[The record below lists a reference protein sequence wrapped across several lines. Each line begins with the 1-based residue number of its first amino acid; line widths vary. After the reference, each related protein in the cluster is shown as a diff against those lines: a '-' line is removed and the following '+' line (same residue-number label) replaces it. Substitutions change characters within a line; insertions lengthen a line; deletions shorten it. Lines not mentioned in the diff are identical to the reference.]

1 MYKSKHTKSKSDTDF
16 HENKNIIDDISGSLK
31 IFQNN
36 LLKNNKTVR
45 KSVKTK
51 KKENAIFVRA
61 LSVINKNEQESLFIT
76 GFEKILLFKKQLD
89 TFFFEKKLPL
99 IKLNLDNSLQ
109 IIKKKIDELKEKLI
123 KECPILFNSV
133 LIDKLNEF
141 NEVIKS
147 LIETKPQE
155 FYKEVK
161 FAILAQFEKIRLEIF
176 ELLENLEDSNNDNK
190 EDINKIKN
198 ELNFNHGI
206 LFKFN
211 ATSEFQ
217 IDNDLI
223 NENTNIKR
231 RDSFI
236 HRITEIKENIISVI
250 KPKKQQILQ
259 FIEDISHEILF
270 SLTKF
275 SYIIDYYSLTISYLN
290 TQLFKIIITYIE
302 KNENNKFNSKI
313 EENKIL
319 FFIELILILNR
330 TFSKKSS
337 LDINQE
343 NLSESSILNSMGK
356 FILNNIHEVIP
367 KCHEFDDVKM
377 FLGDKISKSL
387 FINSQENNLYYK
399 NYMKSF
405 ENNKKIIL
413 VKSFKFYY
421 DLKLIFWKSVYTKI
435 DTNAKTPNICCRIC
449 EQNIPLSEFVL
460 HVYYC
465 KEQNNYY
472 KKIIYFKS
480 KMKKYINSLEIY
492 RTKVNQKIFNLENNF
507 WKKNIE
513 MNKILKKIEKDN
525 DLLNIIKN
533 KNEDF
538 LHVLIKI
545 YINENNKPN
554 DYYENNPDKLPIVS
568 TLIYLTY
575 FVYILNKKQANNDS
589 NVEDEELSDILGN
602 ILSYLIQT
610 FFYTEYFLEVRH
622 TRTKSNI
629 YLNDIHSSFQ
639 SSSNDLECYYS
650 PKGRFYSTKNV
661 IINDLS
667 IDKKTSP
674 PRIPENRRRRSL
686 IRHQTFSNMM
696 QDIKSV
702 FSFNKTLLNQNQS
715 NMSQNISQSIN
726 QSANQNQSNVESS
739 LDMNSSSSNLD
750 KIEDIKSIEIKPKK
764 TDHHLNF
771 FEARSNSENKS
782 GGVFSFF
789 FNPKKK
795 SSEGNLKQIFSETKQ
810 TNSYKTHRG
819 FFLQSKH
826 PNSSKFLLQHR
837 SLESNKEEPVKIDDN
852 KPILNFE
859 NKDSSIDADNN
870 QEHSFFNKGINSFD
884 RKISNLDSF
893 SGSFAENDKDKD
905 KDKNDNNIN
914 IINNNYISISSK
926 INAKFNLNIDKK
938 APSLFLKS
946 DKTLLN
952 YTPSLSFR
960 EGNKKSLFQIQHA
973 ESKDIEKKVEK
984 KSFGNNL
991 LYKKESFE
999 KFDLEEK
1006 ENKIPS
1012 EKGDIENKENFLN
1025 SQFEKIDV
1033 DDKKR
1038 GISPDIGKR
1047 KGKKKDTEKDKH
1059 LVLIDDYESS
1069 SERKNSSE
1077 CEDSEESD
1085 NSKDSKNKN
1094 SILNLKHTKSKEKEK
1109 EKENEND
1116 NSNSNSN
1123 SNDKDYFNKVIVES
1137 DDEIDKNIKNSN
1149 NESHNNSFTGELKEY
1164 QEIFADL
1171 DEEKNWFNFGAN
1183 FFMNSDINSQN
1194 ENVINII
1201 KELLCEIN
1209 NEKETEKGD
1218 NNDENDIDNE
1228 KSKSNINSLNN
1239 SQIRLSDSNIKFS
1252 NFKLILPLAKG
1263 GYGTVGLYKK
1273 TKTGDMYAIKSV
1285 GINNMKEKKMSQT
1298 LQNER
1303 NILKE
1308 ISSDYI
1314 VNSYYI
1320 FKDQVNYY
1328 FVMEY
1333 LPGGDVYNLLSSIIL
1348 PFSTIQLIIAETLL
1362 AVNYL
1367 HSINI
1372 IHHDIKPEN
1381 ILIAKDGHF
1390 KLSDFGLSKT
1400 VNEEEVKK
1408 DEEEDSEFIKSSSNS
1423 AGSSS
1428 INSDQ
1433 EQEKDDNKIEGTLF
1447 YMAPELFTGEYPT
1460 GKSIDYWAIGIVIF
1474 ELFTFKVP
1482 FEAETQEKTR
1492 QNIIDYN
1499 INWEPMYSEEVTKN
1513 YKNYIDCAVDLI
1525 KKFIFFNPKQRW
1537 GDHNFKE
1544 IQNHEFFKGFDW
1556 VNIKKIKNSAVISH
1570 LKKVVEKNNKK
1581 IKELNKTNEGENNGN
1596 LICEVDLA
1604 YDELNVN
1611 FSQRIDN
1618 LQKRNNELIKM
1629 KFKKNEIK
1637 IEDDD
1642 KSYKRSLLF
1651 DLQ

>member
-16 HENKNIIDDISGSLK
+16 HENKYIIDDISGSLK

-36 LLKNNKTVR
+36 LLRNNKTNR
-45 KSVKTK
+45 KSIKKK
-51 KKENAIFVRA
+51 KKEKPQFVRA
-61 LSVINKNEQESLFIT
+61 LSVINKNEKQSIFIA

-89 TFFFEKKLPL
+89 TFFFEKKLPI
-99 IKLNLDNSLQ
+99 IKFNLDNTLQ
-109 IIKKKIDELKEKLI
+109 IIKKKIDELKDKLI
-123 KECPILFNSV
+123 NECPILFNSV

-141 NEVIKS
+141 KEVIIS

-161 FAILAQFEKIRLEIF
+161 FVILGQFEKIRLEIF
-176 ELLENLEDSNNDNK
+176 ELLESLEDTDNI

-198 ELNFNHGI
+198 DLNFNHGI

-217 IDNDLI
+217 VDNDF
-223 NENTNIKR
+223 NNDTIKI
-231 RDSFI
+231 RDSLN
-236 HRITEIKENIISVI
+236 HYITEIKENIISVI

-275 SYIIDYYSLTISYLN
+275 SYIIDYYSLSISYLN
-290 TQLFKIIITYIE
+290 TQLFKIIAAYIE
-302 KNENNKFNSKI
+302 KSKNNIFNSRT
-313 EENKIL
+313 EENKIM

-337 LDINQE
+337 IDIKGNI
-343 NLSESSILNSMGK
+343 SESSILNSMGK
-356 FILNNIHEVIP
+356 FILNNIHELIP
-367 KCHEFDDVKM
+367 KCHELDDLKYY
-377 FLGDKISKSL
+377 LSDKISQSL

-449 EQNIPLSEFVL
+449 EQNIPLNEFVL

-472 KKIIYFKS
+472 KKINYFKS
-480 KMKKYINSLEIY
+480 KIKKYINSLEIY
-492 RTKVNQKIFNLENNF
+492 RTKVNQRIFNLENNF

-513 MNKILKKIEKDN
+513 MNKILKRIEKEN

-533 KNEDF
+533 NNKDF

-554 DYYENNPDKLPIVS
+554 DYYENNPEKLPLVS

-575 FVYILNKKQANNDS
+575 FVFILNKKQTDNEN
-589 NVEDEELSDILGN
+589 NVEDEELTDILGN

-610 FFYTEYFLEVRH
+610 LFYTEYFLEVRQ

-639 SSSNDLECYYS
+639 SSSNDIDSVYS
-650 PKGRFYSTKNV
+650 PKSRFYSTKNV
-661 IINDLS
+661 LITDLS
-667 IDKKTSP
+667 MDKKNSP
-674 PRIPENRRRRSL
+674 SSLHANQKKRSL
-686 IRHQTFSNMM
+686 ARHQTFSTIM
-696 QDIKSV
+696 QDIKSI
-702 FSFNKTLLNQNQS
+702 FSFNKTLLSHNQI
-715 NMSQNISQSIN
+715 NISQNVSQIAN
-726 QSANQNQSNVESS
+726 QSANQNQSHDDSS
-739 LDMNSSSSNLD
+739 IMNSSSSNLD
-750 KIEDIKSIEIKPKK
+750 KIGDMKSIDDKSKK
-764 TDHHLNF
+764 TDHHFNF
-771 FEARSNSENKS
+771 FETRSNSENKS

-789 FNPKKK
+789 FNPQKKE
-795 SSEGNLKQIFSETKQ
+795 SSEGNSKYGFSENKILNTK
-810 TNSYKTHRG
+810 NNCKTHRD

-837 SLESNKEEPVKIDDN
+837 NLETHRVKAFKI
-852 KPILNFE
+852 FE
-859 NKDSSIDADNN
+859 RKDSSIDVDNN
-870 QEHSFFNKGINSFD
+870 NNNNDHSFFNKNNFSSD
-884 RKISNLDSF
+884 RKTSNLDSL
-893 SGSFAENDKDKD
+893 SGSFAE
-905 KDKNDNNIN
+905 NDNNIN
-914 IINNNYISISSK
+914 IINNNYVSISSK
-926 INAKFNLNIDKK
+926 LNAKLNLNIDKK
-938 APSLFLKS
+938 ASSLFLKS
-946 DKTLLN
+946 DKMILN
-952 YTPSLSFR
+952 YKPNLSFR
-960 EGNKKSLFQIQHA
+960 EGNKKSLFRLQHV
-973 ESKDIEKKVEK
+973 ENKDNGKKEEKLYR
-984 KSFGNNL
+984 NNL
-991 LYKKESFE
+991 LLKKESFE
-999 KFDLEEK
+999 KSDLEEK
-1006 ENKIPS
+1006 ENKVLS
-1012 EKGDIENKENFLN
+1012 DKGNFLN
-1025 SQFEKIDV
+1025 SKFEKIDV
-1033 DDKKR
+1033 FNQKK
-1038 GISPDIGKR
+1038 GISPDKSHL
-1047 KGKKKDTEKDKH
+1047 KGKKSDTFGEKNKN
-1059 LVLIDDYESS
+1059 LVLIDNYESS
-1069 SERKNSSE
+1069 NDPKSSSE
-1077 CEDSEESD
+1077 CQDSENSED
-1085 NSKDSKNKN
+1085 SKDSNKI
-1094 SILNLKHTKSKEKEK
+1094 SIINLKKTKSKEEI
-1109 EKENEND
+1109 KENENEH
-1116 NSNSNSN
+1116 N
-1123 SNDKDYFNKVIVES
+1123 SNDEDYFNKVIIES
-1137 DDEIDKNIKNSN
+1137 DEEIDKNIKNSN

-1164 QEIFADL
+1164 QKIFGDL

-1183 FFMNSDINSQN
+1183 FFMNSDINAQN
-1194 ENVINII
+1194 ENVINTI
-1201 KELLCEIN
+1201 KELLYEIN
-1209 NEKETEKGD
+1209 NDYEKETEKDD
-1218 NNDENDIDNE
+1218 NNDENDDNE

-1239 SQIRLSDSNIKFS
+1239 SQVKFSDSNIKFS

-1303 NILKE
+1303 TILKE
-1308 ISSDYI
+1308 ISSDYV

-1362 AVNYL
+1362 AVYYL

-1400 VNEEEVKK
+1400 INEEEVKK
-1408 DEEEDSEFIKSSSNS
+1408 NEEEDSEFIKSSSIS
-1423 AGSSS
+1423 SGSSVM
-1428 INSDQ
+1428 NSDH
-1433 EQEKDDNKIEGTLF
+1433 EHEKDDSKTEGTLF

-1460 GKSIDYWAIGIVIF
+1460 GKPIDYWAIGIVIY

-1499 INWEPMYSEEVTKN
+1499 VNWEPMYSEEVTKN

-1537 GDHNFKE
+1537 GDDNFKE

-1604 YDELNVN
+1604 YDESTVN

-1637 IEDDD
+1637 IADDD

>member
-16 HENKNIIDDISGSLK
+16 HENKYIIDDISGSLK
-31 IFQNN
+31 VFQNN
-36 LLKNNKTVR
+36 LLKNIKTNR
-45 KSVKTK
+45 KNIK
-51 KKENAIFVRA
+51 KKKVEKAKLVRA
-61 LSVINKNEQESLFIT
+61 LSIINKNEKQSIYIL

-89 TFFFEKKLPL
+89 AFFFEKKLPL
-99 IKLNLDNSLQ
+99 IKLHLDNTLH

-161 FAILAQFEKIRLEIF
+161 FVILEQFEKIRLEIF
-176 ELLENLEDSNNDNK
+176 ELLENLEDANNDNI

-198 ELNFNHGI
+198 DLNFNHGI

-211 ATSEFQ
+211 SSHEFQ
-217 IDNDLI
+217 LDNDF
-223 NENTNIKR
+223 NNDNNKR
-231 RDSFI
+231 RDSII
-236 HRITEIKENIISVI
+236 HPITEIKENIISVI

-275 SYIIDYYSLTISYLN
+275 SYIIDYYSLSISYLN
-290 TQLFKIIITYIE
+290 TQLFKIIISYIE
-302 KNENNKFNSKI
+302 KNKNNLFNSRD

-319 FFIELILILNR
+319 FFIELIFILNR

-337 LDINQE
+337 IDIQG

-356 FILNNIHEVIP
+356 FILNNIHELIP
-367 KCHEFDDVKM
+367 KCQELDDLKILM
-377 FLGDKISKSL
+377 GDKVSNSL

-405 ENNKKIIL
+405 ENNKKIVL
-413 VKSFKFYY
+413 VKPFKFYY

-472 KKIIYFKS
+472 KKLNYFKS
-480 KMKKYINSLEIY
+480 KVKKYINSLEIY

-513 MNKILKKIEKDN
+513 MNKILKKIEKESN
-525 DLLNIIKN
+525 LLNIFKTN
-533 KNEDF
+533 HKDF
-538 LHVLIKI
+538 LYVLIKI
-545 YINENNKPN
+545 YINENSKPN
-554 DYYENNPDKLPIVS
+554 DYYENNPEKLPNVS

-575 FVYILNKKQANNDS
+575 FVFILNKKQSDNEN
-589 NVEDEELSDILGN
+589 NVEDEELTEILGN

-610 FFYTEYFLEVRH
+610 QFNTEFFLEVRQ

-639 SSSNDLECYYS
+639 SSSNDIEGFYS
-650 PKGRFYSTKNV
+650 PKSKFYSTKNLL
-661 IINDLS
+661 ITDLS
-667 IDKKTSP
+667 MDKKNSP
-674 PRIPENRRRRSL
+674 SCGGGNQRKRS
-686 IRHQTFSNMM
+686 IVRHQTFSTLM
-696 QDIKSV
+696 QDIKSI
-702 FSFNKTLLNQNQS
+702 FSFNKTLLSKNQN
-715 NMSQNISQSIN
+715 NISQNVSQSFN
-726 QSANQNQSNVESS
+726 QSANQNQSNEDNSI
-739 LDMNSSSSNLD
+739 DMNSSSSNLD
-750 KIEDIKSIEIKPKK
+750 KIEDMKSIDDKSKK
-764 TDHHLNF
+764 AENHFNF
-771 FEARSNSENKS
+771 FENRSNSENKS

-789 FNPKKK
+789 FNSQKKG
-795 SSEGNLKQIFSETKQ
+795 SEGNIKNSFLENKQPTTK
-810 TNSYKTHRG
+810 NSCKTHRD
-819 FFLQSKH
+819 FFLQNKH

-837 SLESNKEEPVKIDDN
+837 SLESNRVKPFKLFERKE
-852 KPILNFE
+852 
-859 NKDSSIDADNN
+859 SSIDADTNN
-870 QEHSFFNKGINSFD
+870 NNEHSFYNKKIFSSD
-884 RKISNLDSF
+884 RKTSNLDSL
-893 SGSFAENDKDKD
+893 SGSFADND

-914 IINNNYISISSK
+914 IINNNYVSISSK
-926 INAKFNLNIDKK
+926 INAKLNLNIDKK
-938 APSLFLKS
+938 VPSLFLKS
-946 DKTLLN
+946 DKMVLN
-952 YTPSLSFR
+952 YIPNLSFR
-960 EGNKKSLFQIQHA
+960 EGNKKSLFQLQHV
-973 ESKDIEKKVEK
+973 ESKDTEKKLDK
-984 KSFGNNL
+984 KNLGTNL
-991 LYKKESFE
+991 LFKKESFE

-1006 ENKIPS
+1006 ENKVPS
-1012 EKGDIENKENFLN
+1012 EKGDIENKENFLS
-1025 SQFEKIDV
+1025 SQFEKIDIYN
-1033 DDKKR
+1033 KKR
-1038 GISPDIGKR
+1038 GISRDISKR
-1047 KGKKKDTEKDKH
+1047 KRKKKDTIGEKNKN
-1059 LVLIDDYESS
+1059 LVLIDNSESSNERKSSSDCEDYEN
-1069 SERKNSSE
+1069 SEKSKN
-1077 CEDSEESD
+1077 
-1085 NSKDSKNKN
+1085 SKNKN
-1094 SILNLKHTKSKEKEK
+1094 SIINLTPTKNKE
-1109 EKENEND
+1109 EKENEN
-1116 NSNSNSN
+1116 NNSNSN
-1123 SNDKDYFNKVIVES
+1123 SNDKDYFNKVIIES

-1171 DEEKNWFNFGAN
+1171 DKDKNWFNFGVN

-1194 ENVINII
+1194 ENVINTI
-1201 KELLCEIN
+1201 KELLSEIN
-1209 NEKETEKGD
+1209 NDYEKENEKED
-1218 NNDENDIDNE
+1218 NNDENDNDNE

-1239 SQIRLSDSNIKFS
+1239 SQIKYSDSNLKFS
-1252 NFKLILPLAKG
+1252 NFKLILPIGKG
-1263 GYGTVGLYKK
+1263 GYGSVGLYKK

-1285 GINNMKEKKMSQT
+1285 GIDNMKEKKMSQT

-1308 ISSDYI
+1308 ISSDYV

-1362 AVNYL
+1362 AVYYL

-1400 VNEEEVKK
+1400 INKEEVKK
-1408 DEEEDSEFIKSSSNS
+1408 DEEEDSEFIKSSSISSDSSLKNS
-1423 AGSSS
+1423 
-1428 INSDQ
+1428 NH
-1433 EQEKDDNKIEGTLF
+1433 EHEKDDNKTEGTLF
-1447 YMAPELFTGEYPT
+1447 YMAPELFTGEYPI
-1460 GKSIDYWAIGIVIF
+1460 GKSIDYWAIGIVIY

-1482 FEAETQEKTR
+1482 FEAETQEKTK

-1513 YKNYIDCAVDLI
+1513 YKNYIDCTVDLI

-1581 IKELNKTNEGENNGN
+1581 IKELNKANEGENNGN

-1604 YDELNVN
+1604 YDESNVD

>member
-16 HENKNIIDDISGSLK
+16 HENKYIIDDISGSLK

-36 LLKNNKTVR
+36 LLKNNKTNR
-45 KSVKTK
+45 KNIK
-51 KKENAIFVRA
+51 KKKDEKAKFVRA
-61 LSVINKNEQESLFIT
+61 LSVINKNEQQSLFMS
-76 GFEKILLFKKQLD
+76 GLEKILLFKKQLD
-89 TFFFEKKLPL
+89 TYFFEKKLPL
-99 IKLNLDNSLQ
+99 IKLHLDNTLH

-161 FAILAQFEKIRLEIF
+161 FVILEQFEKIRLEIF
-176 ELLENLEDSNNDNK
+176 ELLENLEDNNNDNV

-198 ELNFNHGI
+198 NLNFNHGI

-211 ATSEFQ
+211 SSSEFQ
-217 IDNDLI
+217 IDSDFF
-223 NENTNIKR
+223 NENVKR
-231 RDSFI
+231 RDSLI
-236 HRITEIKENIISVI
+236 YRIAEIKENIISVI
-250 KPKKQQILQ
+250 KPKRQQILQ

-275 SYIIDYYSLTISYLN
+275 SYIIDYYSLSISYLN
-290 TQLFKIIITYIE
+290 TQLFKIIIAYIE
-302 KNENNKFNSKI
+302 KSQNNLLKSEE

-337 LDINQE
+337 IDIQG

-356 FILNNIHEVIP
+356 FILNNIHELIP
-367 KCHEFDDVKM
+367 KCHELDDLKM
-377 FLGDKISKSL
+377 FLSDRISKSL
-387 FINSQENNLYYK
+387 FINSQGNNLYYK

-405 ENNKKIIL
+405 KNNKKIIL

-449 EQNIPLSEFVL
+449 EQNIPLNEFVL

-472 KKIIYFKS
+472 KKLNYIKTKI
-480 KMKKYINSLEIY
+480 KKYINSLEIY

-513 MNKILKKIEKDN
+513 MNKILKKIEKEN
-525 DLLNIIKN
+525 DLLNIIKSNN
-533 KNEDF
+533 KDF
-538 LHVLIKI
+538 LYVLIKI
-545 YINENNKPN
+545 FINENNKPN
-554 DYYENNPDKLPIVS
+554 DYYENNPEKLSIIP

-575 FVYILNKKQANNDS
+575 FVFVLNKKESDNKND
-589 NVEDEELSDILGN
+589 VEDEELSDIIGN

-610 FFYTEYFLEVRH
+610 LFYTEYFLEVRQ

-629 YLNDIHSSFQ
+629 YLNDIQSSFQ
-639 SSSNDLECYYS
+639 SSSNDIDGFYS
-650 PKGRFYSTKNV
+650 PKSKFYSTKNV
-661 IINDLS
+661 LISDLNM
-667 IDKKTSP
+667 DKKNSP
-674 PRIPENRRRRSL
+674 SHQRGSQKRRS
-686 IRHQTFSNMM
+686 IARHQTFSNLM
-696 QDIKSV
+696 QDIKSI
-702 FSFNKTLLNQNQS
+702 FSFNKTLL
-715 NMSQNISQSIN
+715 SQNNISQNASQSIN
-726 QSANQNQSNVESS
+726 KSANQNQSNEESS
-739 LDMNSSSSNLD
+739 IDMNSSSSNLD
-750 KIEDIKSIEIKPKK
+750 KIEDMKSIDDKSKK
-764 TDHHLNF
+764 AEHHFNF
-771 FEARSNSENKS
+771 FETRSNSENKS

-789 FNPKKK
+789 FNPQKKG
-795 SSEGNLKQIFSETKQ
+795 SEGNIKNGFSENKQISHNNTC
-810 TNSYKTHRG
+810 KTHRG
-819 FFLQSKH
+819 FFLQNKH

-837 SLESNKEEPVKIDDN
+837 SLESNKVKPFKIYER
-852 KPILNFE
+852 KE
-859 NKDSSIDADNN
+859 SSIDPDTNN
-870 QEHSFFNKGINSFD
+870 NNEHSFFNKNNFSSD
-884 RKISNLDSF
+884 RKASNLDSL
-893 SGSFAENDKDKD
+893 SGSFVENDKSKD

-926 INAKFNLNIDKK
+926 INAKLNLNIDKK
-938 APSLFLKS
+938 VPSLFLKS
-946 DKTLLN
+946 DKMILN
-952 YTPSLSFR
+952 YKPTLTYR
-960 EGNKKSLFQIQHA
+960 EGNKKSLFQFQHV
-973 ESKDIEKKVEK
+973 ENKDNEKKVQK
-984 KSFGNNL
+984 KSCGDNL

-999 KFDLEEK
+999 KIDLKEK
-1006 ENKIPS
+1006 ENKVPS
-1012 EKGDIENKENFLN
+1012 EKGDIENKESFLN
-1025 SQFEKIDV
+1025 SQFDKIDV
-1033 DDKKR
+1033 NDKKR
-1038 GISPDIGKR
+1038 GISPEVV
-1047 KGKKKDTEKDKH
+1047 KGKTKNKDNYGDKNKN
-1059 LVLIDDYESS
+1059 LVLIDNYESS
-1069 SERKNSSE
+1069 NERKSSSE
-1077 CEDSEESD
+1077 CEDSENSE
-1085 NSKDSKNKN
+1085 NSKNSNKISIINLEKNK
-1094 SILNLKHTKSKEKEK
+1094 SKEDKEKEK
-1109 EKENEND
+1109 NENENE
-1116 NSNSNSN
+1116 NNN
-1123 SNDKDYFNKVIVES
+1123 SNDNDYFNKVIIES

-1171 DEEKNWFNFGAN
+1171 DEKKNWFNLGAN
-1183 FFMNSDINSQN
+1183 FFMNSDINVQN
-1194 ENVINII
+1194 ENVVNTI
-1201 KELLCEIN
+1201 KELLSEIN
-1209 NEKETEKGD
+1209 NENEKEIEKDD
-1218 NNDENDIDNE
+1218 NNDENDNDNE

-1239 SQIRLSDSNIKFS
+1239 SQVKFSDSNIKFS

-1320 FKDQVNYY
+1320 FKDQTNYY

-1362 AVNYL
+1362 AVYYL

-1400 VNEEEVKK
+1400 INKEEVKK
-1408 DEEEDSEFIKSSSNS
+1408 DEEEDSEFIKSSSI
-1423 AGSSS
+1423 SSDS
-1428 INSDQ
+1428 SLKNSDH
-1433 EQEKDDNKIEGTLF
+1433 EHEKDNNKTEGTLF
-1447 YMAPELFTGEYPT
+1447 YMAPELFTDEYPI
-1460 GKSIDYWAIGIVIF
+1460 GKSIDYWAIGIVIY

-1499 INWEPMYSEEVTKN
+1499 VNWEPMYSEEVTKN
-1513 YKNYIDCAVDLI
+1513 YKNYIDCGVDLI

-1537 GDHNFKE
+1537 GDHNFNE

-1581 IKELNKTNEGENNGN
+1581 IKELNKANEGENNGN

-1604 YDELNVN
+1604 YDESNVN

-1618 LQKRNNELIKM
+1618 LQKRNNELIRM

-1637 IEDDD
+1637 IADDD